1 MRLFILRTDEKT
13 YRFIWSFHH
22 ILMDGWCLPLITK
35 EIFENYFALLQQKQ
49 PEQSS
54 ITPYSQY
61 IEWLGRQDAKEAAA
75 YWDKYLEG
83 YEEQTGLPKDHH
95 ATEDGRYVPE
105 KVTCDISSD
114 LTSKMKRT
122 AGKHHVT
129 LNTLLQTAWA
139 VLLQKYNRSRD
150 VVFGSVVSGR
160 PAGIPNVET
169 MIGLFINTIPVRF
182 RCEAGTTFA
191 GLMKE
196 AQERAVASQQFET
209 HPLYDIQ
216 ARTTQKQDLITH
228 LMIFENYPVDQYME
242 SIGRQN
248 GTSITI
254 SNVQMEEQTNYDFN
268 LTVIPGD
275 EMNISFEY
283 NANVYE
289 RASIERVR
297 EHFMQILHQVV
308 TDADIRVDQA
318 ELLTEG
324 ERRTLLQTLNDTAAP
339 FPQTP
344 VHQLFEEQSQRTPD
358 QAAVIDKDRQLTYG
372 ELNKRVQPTGAN
384 VKSERSA
391 GGSACSH
398 HHKKQHR
405 IGGRNPCRFKIRR
418 SLCTYRSGISARP
431 HPVYAG

>member
-1 MRLFILRTDEKT
+1 MARPARCEKAT
-13 YRFIWSFHH
+13 
-22 ILMDGWCLPLITK
+22 
-35 EIFENYFALLQQKQ
+35 
-49 PEQSS
+49 
-54 ITPYSQY
+54 
-61 IEWLGRQDAKEAAA
+61 A
-75 YWDKYLEG
+75 YWDQYLEG

-95 ATEDGRYVPE
+95 AAEDGRYVPE

-122 AGKHHVT
+122 AGEHHVT

-191 GLMKE
+191 ELMKE

-248 GTSITI
+248 GTSIKI

-283 NANVYE
+283 NANVYD

-297 EHFMQILHQVV
+297 EHFMQILHQGV

-339 FPQTP
+339 FPRRRFINYLKSNRSVRPIKQP
-344 VHQLFEEQSQRTPD
+344 SLIRTGSSRTESS
-358 QAAVIDKDRQLTYG
+358 ISG
-372 ELNKRVQPTGAN
+372 PTDWR
-384 VKSERSA
+384 ER
-391 GGSACSH
+391 
-398 HHKKQHR
+398 
-405 IGGRNPCRFKIRR
+405 
-418 SLCTYRSGISARP
+418 
-431 HPVYAG
+431 